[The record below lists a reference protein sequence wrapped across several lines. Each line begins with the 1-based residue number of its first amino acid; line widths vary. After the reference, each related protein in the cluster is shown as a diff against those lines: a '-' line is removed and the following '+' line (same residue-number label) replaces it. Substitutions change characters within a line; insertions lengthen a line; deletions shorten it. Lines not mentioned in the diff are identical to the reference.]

1 VNPDLTGLELILFT
15 KPIFMVAGWHFKAGF
30 QAAVVKKIYIRKVR
44 TKLLIIAPTA
54 EADLLRERGKNF
66 VCGGQPWTGGED
78 HHVGLAFLLR

>member
-1 VNPDLTGLELILFT
+1 
-15 KPIFMVAGWHFKAGF
+15 
-30 QAAVVKKIYIRKVR
+30 VVKKIYIRKVR